1 MNKPVVLGEE
11 AEQELA
17 AAVDWYEERAGLG
30 RELLLAVRGAAR
42 QIARRPASFQLVAN
56 IPAVLGVRRYL
67 MQGFPYAV
75 VFVEL
80 AEQVHVIAI
89 AHLKRRPGYWRVRV
103 RK

>member
-1 MNKPVVLGEE
+1 MNKQVVLGAE
-11 AEQELA
+11 AEEELT
-17 AAVDWYEERAGLG
+17 AAVEWYEERAGLG
-30 RELLLAVRGAAR
+30 RELLLAVRGAAMR
-42 QIARRPASFQLVAN
+42 IARRPASFPLVAH
-56 IPAVLGVRRYL
+56 IPAALGVRRYL

-80 AEQVHVIAI
+80 PDQVHVIAI